1 MVGVHK
7 VWYGLVRVSK
17 AWQGLVSI
25 AQLEIILGVG
35 GHQFERPLQASSKID
50 YYCLL
55 MKNNPSPI
63 ESNWLVP
70 DNGEVGR
77 THECHQHHHN
87 HPHHHPHHNP

>member
-25 AQLEIILGVG
+25 AQLEIILGLG

-50 YYCLL
+50 YYCILI
-55 MKNNPSPI
+55 KNNPLPA
-63 ESNWLVP
+63 P
-70 DNGEVGR
+70 
-77 THECHQHHHN
+77 
-87 HPHHHPHHNP
+87 